1 MLYEVRVSKEYK
13 RAYKKISKKD
23 SVLIDI
29 MLLKNYPRTS
39 PLEAK
44 YKDHQLKGNYKG
56 FRECH
61 IKPDLLL
68 IYRKNKDILELYLA
82 SLGFHSYV

>member
-23 SVLIDI
+23 SVLIDNVVEK
-29 MLLKNYPRTS
+29 LSKDE

-82 SLGFHSYV
+82 SLGFHSYVF

>member
-23 SVLIDI
+23 SVLIDNVVEK
-29 MLLKNYPRTS
+29 LSKDE

-61 IKPDLLL
+61 ISL
-68 IYRKNKDILELYLA
+68 IYC
-82 SLGFHSYV
+82 

>member
-23 SVLIDI
+23 SVLIDNVVEK
-29 MLLKNYPRTS
+29 LSKDE

-56 FRECH
+56 FR
-61 IKPDLLL
+61 
-68 IYRKNKDILELYLA
+68 
-82 SLGFHSYV
+82 